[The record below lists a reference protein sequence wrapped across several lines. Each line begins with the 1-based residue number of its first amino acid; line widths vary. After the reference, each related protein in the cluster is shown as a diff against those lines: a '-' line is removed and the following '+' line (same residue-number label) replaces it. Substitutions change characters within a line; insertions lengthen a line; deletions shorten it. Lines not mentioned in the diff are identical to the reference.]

1 MSPVPGKRVYIC
13 SISILNANIVT
24 TATKINFRLSL
35 PQTASF
41 IKRNDKSHKASGR
54 LYNTQSGNSISVFL
68 KKQNS

>member
-24 TATKINFRLSL
+24 TATKIYFRLSL

-41 IKRNDKSHKASGR
+41 INKNDKSHNASGR

-68 KKQNS
+68 KKQNN